1 MGEKLSLYFEKKK
14 NFLKKIKIL
23 KKYDIKLWVYQI
35 AKKTMPF
42 FTLFTFIIMFNIIII
57 QKVL

>member
-23 KKYDIKLWVYQI
+23 KTRHVSNR
-35 AKKTMPF
+35 KKIIPF